1 MQTVTVHT
9 TQNIDID
16 YEVAGLGERI
26 LAHLIDLGFFIAFF
40 IVAAIFAMSADS
52 KAFSIGTLIV
62 CVATYALYDLL
73 CEIFLNGQSFGKR
86 IMKIKVISL
95 NGGRP
100 SISQYFLRWLFRIVD
115 MTLTSGVCALIC
127 VAVSFKKQRVGD
139 IVAGTTLIKT
149 EPRTKMDNLIFKP
162 TLADYTPIFNTVTQL
177 TDNDIALIHEVI
189 ANFKKTGN
197 TVLIYNMAT
206 RIKQHL
212 AITPPEHME
221 DFKFLQTIIADYS
234 HLTSALEV

>member
-26 LAHLIDLGFFIAFF
+26 LAALIDMGFFVAFF
-40 IVAAIFAMSADS
+40 IIAAIFAASSGS
-52 KAFSIGTLIV
+52 KVFSITMIV
-62 CVATYALYDLL
+62 ICVATYALYDLL

-100 SISQYFLRWLFRIVD
+100 SISQYLLRWLFRIVD

-127 VAVSFKKQRVGD
+127 VAVSLKKQRVGD

-149 EPRTKMDNLIFKP
+149 SPRTKMDSLIFKP
-162 TLADYTPIFNTVTQL
+162 TLEGYTPIFTAISQL

-189 ANFKKTGN
+189 TNYKKTGN
-197 TVLIYNMAT
+197 SVLIYNMAA

-212 AITPPEHME
+212 SLTLPEHME
-221 DFKFLQTIIADYS
+221 DYKFLETVITDYS
-234 HLTSALEV
+234 YLTSTVDA